1 MTLQEIGAAIA
12 KARKSCKR
20 LLEYPVPMPEDL
32 EVAYIIQEHMAR
44 AMEDTIVGWK
54 VGFTSEVARKAA
66 GVSEPL
72 AGPLFRETILDSG
85 ARIDV
90 SLDDL
95 KIIEA
100 EIGFRL
106 KRSLP
111 PSQTKYTREEVVAA
125 IGTVHP
131 IFEIVNK
138 RLPGDLKE
146 TPEWLV
152 ADGSINQAVVVGR
165 GSTFNAEKPLISETV
180 IMSANGKP
188 ISEGIG
194 ANAMGDPVSVLV
206 WLANH
211 LSARGI
217 SLEEGELVATGLLC
231 DLVFGAVGITYC
243 ADFRSLGTVT
253 MTFAHA
259 PVS

>member
-12 KARKSCKR
+12 ESRKSCKR
-20 LLEYPVPMPEDL
+20 LLKYPSPMPKSLED
-32 EVAYIIQEHMAR
+32 AYIVQEHMAR
-44 AMEDTIVGWK
+44 AMGEPVVGWK
-54 VGFTSEVARKAA
+54 VGFTSATARKAA

-72 AGPLFRETILDSG
+72 AGPLFQETILGNG
-85 ARIDV
+85 ATVDV
-90 SLDDL
+90 NVDDL
-95 KIIEA
+95 KIVEA

-106 KRSLP
+106 KGDLP
-111 PSQTKYTREEVVAA
+111 PSKAPYTREAVVAA

-138 RLPGDLKE
+138 RLPGDVKE

-152 ADGSINQAVVVGR
+152 ADGSINQAVVVGD
-165 GSTFNAEKPLISETV
+165 GSAFDAKKPLTAETV
-180 IMSANGKP
+180 VLSANDKP

-194 ANAMGDPVSVLV
+194 ANAMDDPVTVLV

-217 SLEEGELVATGLLC
+217 PLKTGELVATGLLC
-231 DLVFGAVGITYC
+231 DLVFGEVGITYC
-243 ADFRSLGTVT
+243 ADFQSLGTVT
-253 MTFAHA
+253 MAFANTSA
-259 PVS
+259 S